1 MELKSVGM
9 MTFPTEWKVIK
20 IMFQTTNQPNF
31 MKFPYGGSSSLVD
44 PVFQQGRNWKLVD
57 SVDRKVGNLIFLE
70 ET

>member
-44 PVFQQGRNWKLVD
+44 PVFPQGRNWKLV
-57 SVDRKVGNLIFLE
+57 S
-70 ET
+70 